1 MLSASAGSKKAHMTK
16 NAGFYIVSLV
26 GKVLFNNELN
36 NLIISQIILYNYGI
50 CIQLLSY
57 RKLKSPP
64 FSCWKSNKLLYCI
77 MVFLEVCVDE
87 GISGTHTKK
96 REGFLRMIDDA
107 VKNKKIDIILTKSV
121 S

>member
-1 MLSASAGSKKAHMTK
+1 
-16 NAGFYIVSLV
+16 
-26 GKVLFNNELN
+26 
-36 NLIISQIILYNYGI
+36 
-50 CIQLLSY
+50 
-57 RKLKSPP
+57 
-64 FSCWKSNKLLYCI
+64 

-121 S
+121 PRFARNTVEQPVHDKAYEG

>member
-1 MLSASAGSKKAHMTK
+1 
-16 NAGFYIVSLV
+16 
-26 GKVLFNNELN
+26 
-36 NLIISQIILYNYGI
+36 
-50 CIQLLSY
+50 
-57 RKLKSPP
+57 
-64 FSCWKSNKLLYCI
+64 

-96 REGFLRMIDDA
+96 REGFLRIIDDA